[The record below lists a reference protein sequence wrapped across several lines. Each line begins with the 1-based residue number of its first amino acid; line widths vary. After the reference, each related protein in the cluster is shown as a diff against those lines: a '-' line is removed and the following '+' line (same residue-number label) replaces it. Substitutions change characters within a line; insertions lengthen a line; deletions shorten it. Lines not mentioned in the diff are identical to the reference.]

1 VLMLQDT
8 LNYVLYGNRVL
19 DYLIVLGA
27 AVVGVIII
35 RFIKFFVVRR
45 IIAWAKKKDT
55 PVDVELVKSVSKAL
69 LPVLYLGTAYVAVRF
84 LRLPE
89 NAARVVDIVGKVLL
103 TLLGAR
109 LVIAILAGAIRHY
122 WLPREG
128 DVGREKTVKALMPI
142 VKIAV
147 WIVAAI
153 FLLDNLGFKIAT
165 VVAGLGIGGVAV
177 ALAGQAIL
185 KDLFGYFAILF
196 DRPFE
201 IGDAIAVGDKM
212 GTVEKVGVKT
222 TRLKGLGGEQLVF
235 SNADLTDSRLQ
246 NFKRMERRRIA
257 VQLGVTYDTPA
268 AKLRQIPDLIQGIID
283 LIDGVDF
290 DRAHFASFG
299 DFSLIFEVVYFV
311 HGNDYKTYMD
321 IQEEIN
327 IRLYEAFAREKIEFA
342 YPTQTV
348 YLPPAARARGK
359 K

>member
-1 VLMLQDT
+1 MIHDT
-8 LNYVLYGNRVL
+8 LNYVLWGNRVQ

-27 AVVGVIII
+27 VVAGVIII
-35 RFIKFFVVRR
+35 RFVKFVVVRR

-55 PVDVELVKSVSKAL
+55 PVDAELVKSISKTL
-69 LPVLYLGTAYVAVRF
+69 LPVLYLGTAYVALRF
-84 LRLPE
+84 LTLPE
-89 NAARVVDIVGKVLL
+89 NVARGVDIVGKVLFAV
-103 TLLGAR
+103 LGAR

-122 WLPREG
+122 WLGREG
-128 DVGREKTVKALMPI
+128 DVGREKTVRALMPI
-142 VKIAV
+142 IKIAV

-196 DRPFE
+196 DQPFE
-201 IGDAIAVGDKM
+201 IGDVVAVGDKM

-222 TRLKGLGGEQLVF
+222 TRLKSIGGEQLIF
-235 SNADLTDSRLQ
+235 SNADITDSRVQ
-246 NFKRMERRRIA
+246 NFKRMKKRRIA
-257 VQLGVTYDTPA
+257 VHLGVTYDTPA
-268 AKLRQIPDLIQGIID
+268 AKLRKIPDLVRGIID
-283 LIDGVDF
+283 PIDGVDF

-299 DFSLIFEVVYFV
+299 DFSLVFEVVYFV
-311 HGNDYKTYMD
+311 RGNDYEKYMD

-327 IRLYEAFAREKIEFA
+327 VRLYETFAKQKIEFA

-348 YLPPAARARGK
+348 YLPPTTRSRGK